1 MYKILKNNK
10 VQLLLLSIILLL
22 ILLGSG
28 KTNRV
33 MARGETYEKLS
44 VFAEVLEKI
53 ENLYVE
59 EVKPEEL
66 ISGAING
73 MFRTLDPHS
82 SFLPPDYYR
91 EIQIDTEGEFGGL
104 GIEITIKDDIL
115 TVISPIED
123 TPAFK
128 AGIKAGDRIIK
139 VNGEP
144 TRDMT
149 LMEAVKKMRGPTGT
163 SVVITIMRDGLESLQ
178 DYTIA
183 REIIKIKSVK
193 YKTIDD
199 LGYIRISSFKK
210 TTDQDLD
217 KALWDLKEKG
227 VTGLILDLRSNP
239 GGLLDQAVSVS
250 GKFLD
255 KGKLIVYTKGRT
267 EEQNMEF
274 VTKEEKNDLPLIVLT
289 NAGSASASEIVA
301 GALQDHKRAL
311 ILGTQTFGK
320 GSVQVVIPLSD
331 GSALRLTTARYY
343 TPKGRIIQEKGII
356 PDIIVENE
364 PMIKEDPLSKTKINI
379 IREKDL
385 KRHLKGKEEEDIK
398 IDSGD
403 QKIEDDESP
412 EERDSLGIKGD
423 NQLERAVSILK
434 GVKIFQENMRSLKEK
449 NS

>member
-1 MYKILKNNK
+1 MYKIFKNK
-10 VQLLLLSIILLL
+10 RVQLSLLFIALLL
-22 ILLGSG
+22 ILLGVG

-59 EVKPEEL
+59 DIEPEDL
-66 ISGAING
+66 IRGAIKG
-73 MFRTLDPHS
+73 MLKTLDPHS

-91 EIQIDTEGEFGGL
+91 EMQIDTEGEFGGL
-104 GIEITIKDDIL
+104 GIEITIKDNIL

-139 VNGEP
+139 VDGES
-144 TRDMT
+144 TRDIT
-149 LMEAVKKMRGPTGT
+149 LMDAVKKMRGPKGT
-163 SVVITIMRDGLESLQ
+163 PVTITIMRDDLESPK
-178 DYTIA
+178 DYAII
-183 REIIKIKSVK
+183 RGIIKIKSVK

-199 LGYIRISSFKK
+199 IGYIRISSFKK
-210 TTDQDLD
+210 TTVKDLD
-217 KALWDLKEKG
+217 KALKDMEKQE
-227 VTGLILDLRSNP
+227 VTGLILDLRANP
-239 GGLLDQAVSVS
+239 GGLLTQAIGVSDR
-250 GKFLD
+250 FLD
-255 KGKLIVYTKGRT
+255 KGKLIVYTKGRI

-274 VTKEEKNDLPLIVLT
+274 ATQKKNELPLIILV

-320 GSVQVVIPLSD
+320 GSVQIVIPLSD
-331 GSALRLTTARYY
+331 GSGLRITTARYY
-343 TPKGRIIQEKGII
+343 TPNGRIIQEKGII
-356 PDIIVENE
+356 PDIIVENL
-364 PMIKEDPLSKTKINI
+364 PMIKEDSISKSKIDI

-385 KRHLKGKEEEDIK
+385 KRHLKGEEEGT
-398 IDSGD
+398 IDRQD
-403 QKIEDDESP
+403 NKTEKERTKES
-412 EERDSLGIKGD
+412 DYSAIKGD

-434 GVKIFQENMRSLKEK
+434 GVKIFQHNIINSGVEENKS
-449 NS
+449 